1 MSFVFFWLSL
11 FKLFL
16 LFVLLSTL
24 CMSFLLVCSF
34 VSSGIFA
41 LFLKLKYFIFKIKIY
56 HAHVDLKKYLWNIHF
71 KKKF

>member
-41 LFLKLKYFIFKIKIY
+41 LFLKLKYFIKIKIY